1 MNKTLSRIVIEAAIV
16 AGALS
21 IAIGIIQK
29 LTHLSSIYT
38 PHFLGLA
45 TSDFISFGQVCFLF
59 SIALAVR
66 RVLKHMEFALK
77 PEHVGWKDRNTQA
90 TS

>member
-1 MNKTLSRIVIEAAIV
+1 MNKTLSRIVIEATIV

-21 IAIGIIQK
+21 IVIGIIQK
-29 LTHLSSIYT
+29 LTHLSSVYA
-38 PHFLGLA
+38 PHFLGLT
-45 TSDFISFGQVCFLF
+45 TSDFISFGQVCFIF

-66 RVLKHMEFALK
+66 RILKHMEYALR
-77 PEHVGWKDRNTQA
+77 PEHVGWKDRDTQV